1 MFKQPSRYV
10 LPLVHKSMQD
20 HEIHNMAQI
29 QMALHWTHYSHTGD
43 PVYWNPL
50 VFLPCKSFPDIINK

>member
-1 MFKQPSRYV
+1 MTNNVCCNIFKQPSRYV

-20 HEIHNMAQI
+20 HEVHRMAQI
-29 QMALHWTHYSHTGD
+29 QMALYWTHYSNIGD

-50 VFLPCKSFPDIINK
+50 VFLTCK